1 MGKHKTSI
9 GGQAVIEGVM
19 MRGSK
24 QMAVAVRIPDGLIE
38 IKKDPNPAFTN
49 NWFLKLPVIRGC
61 VAFFQ
66 SLVLGVK
73 TLMYSASFFE
83 LETQK
88 EKTKFES
95 FIENKFG
102 NKLTDVMVYFSV
114 LIAVAFSIGIFFLL
128 PTFVVSPIK
137 QFIKYDAAATLIEG
151 LIRILIFVIYLFFV
165 SKIKDIQR
173 VYEYHGAEHKT
184 IFCYESGEELTVEN
198 AKKFSR
204 LHPRCGTN
212 FLLVIMVVSMVLFSF
227 ISWNNP
233 VIRVVIRLALL
244 PVVAGI
250 AYEIIKFMGR
260 YQNKFTNTISYPG
273 MLLQKLTTREP
284 DELQLEVAITALE
297 AVLTGNP
304 EDDKW

>member
-114 LIAVAFSIGIFFLL
+114 FGLSNSVAS
-128 PTFVVSPIK
+128 S
-137 QFIKYDAAATLIEG
+137 AT
-151 LIRILIFVIYLFFV
+151 YL
-165 SKIKDIQR
+165 SSSCR
-173 VYEYHGAEHKT
+173 
-184 IFCYESGEELTVEN
+184 
-198 AKKFSR
+198 
-204 LHPRCGTN
+204 
-212 FLLVIMVVSMVLFSF
+212 
-227 ISWNNP
+227 
-233 VIRVVIRLALL
+233 
-244 PVVAGI
+244 
-250 AYEIIKFMGR
+250 
-260 YQNKFTNTISYPG
+260 
-273 MLLQKLTTREP
+273 
-284 DELQLEVAITALE
+284 
-297 AVLTGNP
+297 
-304 EDDKW
+304 